1 MKKVAIIG
9 GGSWGTALALVLS
22 QKSPQVRLWVYEAE
36 LVDSINRD
44 HRNNLYMPECELP
57 SAIQATHS
65 LAEALAESEMVVMVV
80 PSRHFR
86 KVSEELKPYLRPETI
101 VVSATK
107 GIENQTLCRMSQI
120 LEEVL
125 CDQSRCNIAAISGPS
140 FAKEVA
146 RGNPTAIV
154 VASHDKKTAEF
165 VQSELS
171 SATLRLYTSSDMVG
185 VELGGAVKNV
195 IAIAAGVCAGLGYGS
210 NSLAAL
216 ITRGLAE
223 MTRLVVA
230 CGGKPLTLAGLS
242 GIGDLV
248 LTCTGDLSRNRSI
261 GIQLGQGRKLDEI
274 VTGMRTVAEGIPT
287 TQATLALAKKHHVEM
302 PIIEQMD
309 AVLNR
314 GKVARQA
321 IRELMERPLKQE

>member
-1 MKKVAIIG
+1 MKKVTIIG
-9 GGSWGTALALVLS
+9 GGSWGTALALVLA
-22 QKSPQVRLWVYEAE
+22 QKSYQVRLWVYEVE
-36 LVDSINRD
+36 LVDAINHD
-44 HRNNLYMPECELP
+44 HRNTLYMPDCDLP
-57 SAIQATHS
+57 SSIRATHS
-65 LAEALAESEMVVMVV
+65 LAEALAESEMAVMVV

-86 KVSEELKPYLRPETI
+86 KISEDLKPHLRAETI

-107 GIENQTLCRMSQI
+107 GIENQTLCRMTQI

-125 CDQSRCNIAAISGPS
+125 PSRSKAKIAAISGPS

-146 RGNPTAIV
+146 SGTPTAIV
-154 VASHDKKTAEF
+154 VASHNRKLAEF

-171 SATLRLYTSSDMVG
+171 SPTLRLYTSNDIVG

-195 IAIAAGVCAGLGYGS
+195 IAIAAGVCAGMGCGY

-248 LTCTGDLSRNRSI
+248 LTCTGELSRNRSV
-261 GIQLGQGRKLDEI
+261 GIQLGQGRKLEEI
-274 VTGMRTVAEGIPT
+274 TAGMRMVAEGVPT
-287 TQATLALAKKHHVEM
+287 TQATLALAKKHQVEM
-302 PIIEQMD
+302 PITEQMD

-314 GKVARQA
+314 GKVAHEA
-321 IRELMERPLKQE
+321 IRELMERPLKEE

>member
-9 GGSWGTALALVLS
+9 GGSWGTALALVLA
-22 QKSPQVRLWVYEAE
+22 QKSHQVRLWVYEAE
-36 LVDSINRD
+36 LVDAINRD
-44 HRNNLYMPECELP
+44 HRNILYMPDCELP
-57 SAIQATHS
+57 ATIKATHS
-65 LAEALAESEMVVMVV
+65 LAEALAESEMAVMVV

-86 KVSEELKPYLRPETI
+86 KVAEDMQRHLRPETI

-120 LEEVL
+120 LEEVFRGHIG
-125 CDQSRCNIAAISGPS
+125 SNIAAISGPS

-154 VASHDKKTAEF
+154 VASHDRKLAEL

-171 SATLRLYTSSDMVG
+171 NPTLRLYTSNDMVG

-223 MTRLVVA
+223 MTRLVAA
-230 CGGKPLTLAGLS
+230 CGGKPMTLAGLS

-248 LTCTGDLSRNRSI
+248 LTCTGELSRNRSV
-261 GIQLGQGRKLDEI
+261 GLQLGQGKKLDEI
-274 VTGMRTVAEGIPT
+274 IAGMRMVAEGVPT
-287 TQATLALAKKHHVEM
+287 TQATLALARKQHVEM
-302 PIIEQMD
+302 PITEQMD
-309 AVLNR
+309 AVLNH

-321 IRELMERPLKQE
+321 IRELMERPLKEE

>member
-9 GGSWGTALALVLS
+9 GGSWGTALALVLA
-22 QKSPQVRLWVYEAE
+22 QKSRHVRLWVYEAE
-36 LVDSINRD
+36 LADAINRD
-44 HRNNLYMPECELP
+44 HRNILYMPDCELP
-57 SAIQATHS
+57 STIRATHS
-65 LAEALAESEMVVMVV
+65 LAEALAESEMAVMVV

-86 KVSEELKPYLRPETI
+86 KVSEDMKQHLRPETI

-125 CDQSRCNIAAISGPS
+125 RGYIGSNVVAISGPS

-154 VASHDKKTAEF
+154 VASHDRKLAEF

-171 SATLRLYTSSDMVG
+171 SPTLRLYTCNDMVG

-223 MTRLVVA
+223 MTRLVIA
-230 CGGKPLTLAGLS
+230 CGGKPKTLAGLS

-248 LTCTGDLSRNRSI
+248 LTCTGELSRNRSV
-261 GIQLGQGRKLDEI
+261 GLQLGQGKKLDEI
-274 VTGMRTVAEGIPT
+274 IAGMRMVAEGVPT
-287 TQATLALAKKHHVEM
+287 TQATLALARKHHVEM
-302 PIIEQMD
+302 PITEQMD
-309 AVLNR
+309 AVLNHGR
-314 GKVARQA
+314 VARQA
-321 IRELMERPLKQE
+321 IRELMERPLKEE